1 MKVLLVGR
9 TEAAAVLGI
18 PIRALEHLLANG
30 TIPSRKIGRRRL
42 ISKQILE
49 DFVNKGW
56 AMPGQEA
63 AKTPAA
69 PR

>member
-1 MKVLLVGR
+1 MEVLLVCR

-42 ISKQILE
+42 ISRQTLE

-56 AMPGQEA
+56 ATQGQEV
-63 AKTPAA
+63 AKADAA